1 MQLENKFQILKWQK
15 NKFFSSFLIIPNL
28 REASGK
34 NSKPPVGFGDDGSR
48 LKDSGVWLVLGHGK
62 RVLDDSE
69 DNSQDENAPGPALGP
84 DLANDVTGEVEK
96 KSNVD
101 KGEDDGAEEFRV
113 F

>member
-1 MQLENKFQILKWQK
+1 MTK
-15 NKFFSSFLIIPNL
+15 NQVLFINLIIPNL

-69 DNSQDENAPGPALGP
+69 ENSQYENASGPALGP